1 VIFAAQMRIGSL
13 EIVAALVAVALIGAR
28 PRAYNASESGSLA
41 PIKAIL
47 RVIEFGRERS
57 FSGLCPLTIGR
68 DRSAELLLTDPEV
81 SRRHARLEARG
92 GVVYV
97 RDLESSNGT
106 FLNGKR
112 LRGAIETREGDAI
125 DIGTT
130 RMIVEHL
137 QPWT

>member
-1 VIFAAQMRIGSL
+1 MIFAAQMRVGSL

-28 PRAYNASESGSLA
+28 ARSAPESGSLA
-41 PIKAIL
+41 PIKAVL
-47 RVIEFGRERS
+47 RVIEFGRERD
-57 FSGLCPLTIGR
+57 FSGFCPIVVGR
-68 DRSAELLLTDPEV
+68 DRSAELVLTDPEV
-81 SRRHARLEARG
+81 SRRHARLETKG

-106 FLNGKR
+106 LLNGQL

-125 DIGTT
+125 DVGTT
-130 RMIVEHL
+130 RVIVERL